1 MKREQYSQKNNVELS
16 GRRNSMPD
24 EAVENT
30 VIKISKESGIYV
42 KVRDIGG
49 CPQVLLSRNSRG
61 HDKRAIV
68 KFFSRKYTELLLKD
82 KKNKLVVKISGIY
95 MSLTTFLYLPIFS
108 DAADICGV
116 NVIICKGK
124 ENWTMLFV

>member
-30 VIKISKESGIYV
+30 VIKIPKESGIYVV

-49 CPQVLLSRNSRG
+49 CPQVLLSRNIRG

-82 KKNKLVVKISGIY
+82 KKNKLAVKISGIY
-95 MSLTTFLYLPIFS
+95 MSLTTFL
-108 DAADICGV
+108 
-116 NVIICKGK
+116 
-124 ENWTMLFV
+124 

>member
-1 MKREQYSQKNNVELS
+1 MKREQYIQKNNVELS
-16 GRRNSMPD
+16 GRRNSIPD

-30 VIKISKESGIYV
+30 VIKIPKESGIYV

-49 CPQVLLSRNSRG
+49 CPQVLLSRNSLG

-82 KKNKLVVKISGIY
+82 KKKQISGKNIGH
-95 MSLTTFLYLPIFS
+95 LHVTNNVFVFTYLF
-108 DAADICGV
+108 
-116 NVIICKGK
+116 
-124 ENWTMLFV
+124 

>member
-1 MKREQYSQKNNVELS
+1 
-16 GRRNSMPD
+16 MPD

-30 VIKISKESGIYV
+30 VIKIPKESGIYV

-68 KFFSRKYTELLLKD
+68 KFFSWKYTELLLKD

-95 MSLTTFLYLPIFS
+95 MSLTTLL
-108 DAADICGV
+108 
-116 NVIICKGK
+116 
-124 ENWTMLFV
+124 